1 MDIQELYKLFGQRLE
16 NALKSKENFKGKN
29 QIKHIEMEDGLCEF
43 HYRGQDFC
51 VEWWTYE
58 RGVPFYSE
66 KEERCLECSLYCYE
80 VKTSEIDF
88 DTDSFDYRFHLA
100 PMKTEEDID
109 SNIYEIVE
117 AIKNCYIGSN
127 VNKIL
132 NMAEKMARAI
142 EELDGNE
149 DENKFMLQQALRHY
163 DVID

>member
-1 MDIQELYKLFGQRLE
+1 MDTQELYKLFGQRLE

-29 QIKHIEMEDGLCEF
+29 QIKFIEIEDGLCDF

-51 VEWWTYE
+51 VEWWAYE
-58 RGVPFYSE
+58 
-66 KEERCLECSLYCYE
+66 KKQCLECLFFCRE
-80 VKTSEIDF
+80 VQTTEIDF
-88 DTDSFDYRFHLA
+88 DFESFDYSLNLES
-100 PMKTEEDID
+100 METEEDID

-117 AIKNCYIGSN
+117 GIKNCYIASN

-142 EELDGNE
+142 EDLDGNE
-149 DENKFMLQQALRHY
+149 GDNKFMLQQALRHY

>member
-1 MDIQELYKLFGQRLE
+1 MDVQELYKIFGQRLE

-29 QIKHIEMEDGLCEF
+29 NIKYIEIEDGLCDF
-43 HYRGQDFC
+43 HYRGQDFT

-58 RGVPFYSE
+58 KGEYLDCSFYC
-66 KEERCLECSLYCYE
+66 RE
-80 VKTSEIDF
+80 VQTTEIDF
-88 DTDSFDYRFHLA
+88 DFESFDYSLDLD
-100 PMKTEEDID
+100 PMETEEDID

-117 AIKNCYIGSN
+117 GIKDCYIASN

-132 NMAEKMARAI
+132 NMAEKVARAI

-149 DENKFMLQQALRHY
+149 GDNKFMLQQALRHY

>member
-1 MDIQELYKLFGQRLE
+1 MDTQELYKIFRHRLE
-16 NALKSKENFKGKN
+16 DALKSKENFKGKN
-29 QIKHIEMEDGLCEF
+29 QIKFIEIEDGTCDF

-58 RGVPFYSE
+58 
-66 KEERCLECSLYCYE
+66 KEECLECSFYCRE
-80 VKTSEIDF
+80 VQTTEIDF
-88 DTDSFDYRFHLA
+88 DFESFDYSLNLES
-100 PMKTEEDID
+100 METEEDID

-117 AIKNCYIGSN
+117 GIKNCYIASN

-142 EELDGNE
+142 EDLDGYE
-149 DENKFMLQQALRHY
+149 GDNKCMLQQALRHY